1 MKRITI
7 SNEVAHDIKSRIL
20 NDLLDENPE
29 AIIKYVDHGTSLKRR
44 MQTIEINDAGVRAL
58 IVECRISAGNCQDDY
73 THEKDLESLSW
84 YNKYS
89 RVLVKLDKAKVK
101 IQEEDFSYEN

>member
-20 NDLLDENPE
+20 NDLLDENPD

-58 IVECRISAGNCQDDY
+58 MIECGISKRHCQDDY
-73 THEKDLESLSW
+73 KYDNDSESLSW
-84 YNKYS
+84 YHKWS
-89 RVLVKLDKAKVK
+89 RVLVKLDKAKIK
-101 IQEEDFSYEN
+101 IQEEDLVYEN